1 MDRRSML
8 RFLGGSIA
16 VPALAGFSAESLYAQ
31 GQALNARI
39 SDSLPTGYGPVGPF
53 TAHENQTVDTI
64 AELIIPATDTPG
76 ARAARVNEFIALIV
90 AERYTDEERQRFIA
104 SLASIDERGRSTF
117 GKTFVEGTP
126 AQRNTILAA
135 LDAEAA
141 VSRQTS
147 GAIPHFFQELK
158 GLTLYGYYTSE
169 IGVTREL
176 KTPMWPGRYD
186 PCVATGIP
194 TRGGK

>member
-8 RFLGGSIA
+8 RLLGGSIA

-39 SDSLPTGYGPVGPF
+39 TDSRPTGYDPLGPF
-53 TAHENQTVDTI
+53 TPHENQTVDTI

-104 SLASIDERGRSTF
+104 GLAAVDERSRSAF

-126 AQRNTILAA
+126 AQQSAMLTE

-141 VSRQTS
+141 ASRLTS
-147 GAIPHFFQELK
+147 NGTPHFFQELK
-158 GLTLYGYYTSE
+158 ALTLYGYYTSE
-169 IGVTREL
+169 IGVTQEL
-176 KTPMWPGRYD
+176 KTQVWPGRYD

-194 TRGGK
+194 TRGGE